1 MVALWA
7 PQFISGAAA
16 QGLWMVLACVAV
28 GLAFAAGVLAPAGGL
43 ALALFAL
50 LCIAARRARGAAATV
65 VAHVALV
72 VACAALFVHVV
83 PGFHN
88 PLLLSVTTSPDAVP
102 YIKFL
107 NFDKAMA
114 ALLLLGLYMPERV
127 GAKRRTTEPV
137 RVTPARADCE
147 AAWRAFPWRFAALV
161 VVVGAAMLAAG
172 YARWDPKLPSW
183 WPAWLWSMVFFTAL
197 PEEVLFR
204 GWLQTGIASRL
215 RGSRFG
221 GSRLRSSRRED
232 ATAIIG
238 AGALFG
244 LAHAAG
250 GPVYVVLAT
259 AAGIGYGWIYA
270 STRSLVG
277 AVAAH
282 AGLNT
287 MHLLFFTYPALR
299 AALAS

>member
-1 MVALWA
+1 
-7 PQFISGAAA
+7 
-16 QGLWMVLACVAV
+16 MVLACVAT
-28 GLAFAAGVLAPAGGL
+28 GLAFAAGVLTPAGGL
-43 ALALFAL
+43 ALTLFAL
-50 LCIAARRARGAAATV
+50 LCIAARRARGTARTV

-114 ALLLLGLYMPERV
+114 ALLLLGIYMPERV
-127 GAKRRTTEPV
+127 RAKRLTTTPV
-137 RVTPARADCE
+137 VVAPAGADHE
-147 AAWRAFPWRFAALV
+147 AVWRAFAWRFAAMV
-161 VVVGAAMLAAG
+161 VVVGAATLAAG

-215 RGSRFG
+215 RDSRLG
-221 GSRLRSSRRED
+221 GSGRAE

-270 STRSLVG
+270 STRSLVC

-299 AALAS
+299 AALAG